1 MYYKFNKEKVIMCN
15 CKNIEIGSYDNQ
27 VELKAPQWSSYKTIC
42 VDSCLKDEILYL
54 WSVGIRTTGCCC
66 GHNKLEPFV
75 GVFDEDIPK
84 MKELG
89 YQVQYNSCRPK
100 EEDSFK
106 PKTKY

>member
-1 MYYKFNKEKVIMCN
+1 MEDLIMCN

-27 VELKAPQWSSYKTIC
+27 VELKAPEWSSKDTIC
-42 VDSCLKDEILYL
+42 VDTCLKDEILEL
-54 WSVGIRTTGCCC
+54 WSIGIRTTGCCC
-66 GHNKLEPFV
+66 GHNKIEGFI

-100 EEDSFK
+100 DEDSFK